1 VLPFFFSILLFSPFL
16 KRERKH
22 TPSSAS
28 EYAYACTQ
36 PTDQLESIRSYQQTT
51 TRKEKHGTD
60 FGRNEREKKGNPG
73 SHLRPVRPKK
83 KKKKEKKFIK

>member
-60 FGRNEREKKGNPG
+60 FGRNGKEKKGK
-73 SHLRPVRPKK
+73 SRLSSTTRQT
-83 KKKKEKKFIK
+83 KKEKKNKFIK